1 MPEGIDLLQLF
12 GSVAGALKDKRG
24 TLNEADS
31 HNQNHGDNMVQ
42 IFEVITKAMKEKKGA
57 DPADQLQ
64 YASELLR
71 GASSSGSAQMY
82 VRGLESA
89 AKEFT
94 GKGLN
99 LESAMPLI
107 QTLLNGG
114 EKASAPKAD
123 AGDMLGSLLS
133 GLGGGGAKKKDGG
146 LDAGDLLKA
155 GMAFMNAKGDGDNN
169 IEALTEALVSGTA
182 MGQSQSSHRA
192 QSGQV
197 VANTVLQML
206 SGLGK

>member
-12 GSVAGALKDKRG
+12 GSVAGALNDKRG
-24 TLNEADS
+24 TLNKSDD

-42 IFEVITKAMKEKKGA
+42 IFEVITRAMKEKKGA

-82 VRGLESA
+82 VRGLERA
-89 AKEFT
+89 AKDYK
-94 GKGLN
+94 GKGLS

-133 GLGGGGAKKKDGG
+133 GLSGGRDGGDKKKDGG

-155 GMAFMNAKGDGDNN
+155 GAW
-169 IEALTEALVSGTA
+169 
-182 MGQSQSSHRA
+182 
-192 QSGQV
+192 
-197 VANTVLQML
+197 L
-206 SGLGK
+206 S